1 MMVMNLKCIQKWRCH
16 LCQVSLLWL
25 EKILAEIIRK
35 QLAEQ
40 IVLPA
45 VAADTW
51 FLLKASEGGLGRSGE
66 AAKLLGMG
74 FFFG

>member
-1 MMVMNLKCIQKWRCH
+1 MVMNQI
-16 LCQVSLLWL
+16 QVSLLWL
-25 EKILAEIIRK
+25 EKILAEIIQK

-51 FLLKASEGGLGRSGE
+51 FLLKASEGAQGE
-66 AAKLLGMG
+66 AARFGRKIFADVLWLG
-74 FFFG
+74 